1 MMDTQE
7 STSATSTTSS
17 TSAGN
22 TLELRNIV
30 KTYKG
35 DTVLNNI
42 NLSVPTASTLV
53 LFGPSGGGKSVLLRL
68 IAGVINPDQGDI
80 LINGNDMSD
89 VDPEDRGIG
98 MAFQN
103 FALFPHMTA
112 HKNIASS
119 LEMTEPSKSKLTSA
133 VESVA
138 KLLKIEHVLDHTPRE
153 LSNGQKQRTA
163 LARALVGSPSLLLLD
178 DPLRNVDAKLRF
190 EMRIELPALLAQ
202 QQTTV
207 VYVTQ
212 DYKEAMAL
220 GDRIVVLA
228 EGGIVQSG
236 TPAEIY
242 QQPATI
248 DIARQ
253 FGDPA
258 INLLKVTP
266 QLDADGL
273 FVTVSG
279 TRLALDAGYGDISGK
294 PCILGL
300 RAETLTFANQNTHGT
315 SNGGD
320 HNEGTDAVSSTVN
333 GTGNNN
339 PTIPVTI
346 EAVTPLNEKIVTLA
360 MTSGNREL
368 LLSRPAGTDGP
379 DSGEAMVEIDAG
391 SIHLFDEQSGD
402 RITTNN
408 SPEVPHNSGS
418 AVAA

>member
-1 MMDTQE
+1 M
-7 STSATSTTSS
+7 ST
-17 TSAGN
+17 N
-22 TLELRNIV
+22 TLELKDIV

-35 DTVLNNI
+35 DTVLDGI
-42 NLSVPTASTLV
+42 SLAVPTAGTLV

-68 IAGVINPDQGDI
+68 IAGVIEPDKGTI
-80 LINGNDMSD
+80 LIDGRDMAD

-119 LEMTEPSKSKLTSA
+119 LEMTEPSKPRLKSA

-138 KLLKIEHVLDHTPRE
+138 RLLKIDHVLDHTPRE

-220 GDRIVVLA
+220 GDQIVVLA
-228 EGGIVQSG
+228 EGRIVQSG
-236 TPAEIY
+236 SPAEIY
-242 QQPATI
+242 QQPASV

-253 FGDPA
+253 FGDPS
-258 INLLKVTP
+258 INLFSVTP
-266 QLDADGL
+266 QQDNNGL
-273 FVTVSG
+273 FVTLSG
-279 TRLALDAGYGDISGK
+279 TRLPLDSGYGDISGK
-294 PCILGL
+294 PCVLGL
-300 RAETLTFANQNTHGT
+300 RAESLVFT
-315 SNGGD
+315 SQSAQQT
-320 HNEGTDAVSSTVN
+320 TDAD
-333 GTGNNN
+333 

-368 LLSRPAGTDGP
+368 LLSRPAGTSGP
-379 DSGEAMVEIDAG
+379 AEGEAMVKIDA
-391 SIHLFDEQSGD
+391 SAIHLFEEKTGLRINSKHSPPVPQDSG
-402 RITTNN
+402 T
-408 SPEVPHNSGS
+408 
-418 AVAA
+418 AAAA

>member
-1 MMDTQE
+1 M
-7 STSATSTTSS
+7 STTTDSNAS
-17 TSAGN
+17 FTSAGTNTGTGTN
-22 TLELRNIV
+22 TLELKGIV
-30 KTYKG
+30 KNYKG
-35 DTVLNNI
+35 STVLDDI
-42 NLSVPTASTLV
+42 NLAVPTASTLV

-68 IAGVINPDQGDI
+68 IAGVIEPDKGAI
-80 LINGNDMSD
+80 LIDGRNMAG

-112 HKNIASS
+112 HNNIASS
-119 LEMTEPSKSKLTSA
+119 LEMNEPSTSRLKSA

-190 EMRIELPALLAQ
+190 EMRIELPALLAR

-220 GDRIVVLA
+220 GDQIVVLA
-228 EGGIVQSG
+228 DGRIVQSG
-236 TPAEIY
+236 TPATIY
-242 QQPATI
+242 QQPATVE
-248 DIARQ
+248 IARQ
-253 FGDPA
+253 FGDPS
-258 INLLKVTP
+258 INLLNVTP
-266 QLDADGL
+266 EQDSQGL
-273 FVTVSG
+273 FVTLSG

-294 PCILGL
+294 PCILGM
-300 RAETLTFANQNTHGT
+300 RAESLTFVARDNSNRSQT
-315 SNGGD
+315 SESIEPGIQ
-320 HNEGTDAVSSTVN
+320 
-333 GTGNNN
+333 N

-360 MTSGNREL
+360 MTTGNREL

-379 DSGEAMVEIDAG
+379 TSGNALVTIDATA
-391 SIHLFDEQSGD
+391 IHLFDEQSGH
-402 RITTNN
+402 RI
-408 SPEVPHNSGS
+408 SSKGKPQIPHDGGS
-418 AVAA
+418 VAAA

>member
-1 MMDTQE
+1 M
-7 STSATSTTSS
+7 STTTDSDALF
-17 TSAGN
+17 TDTGTNAGTGAGTNTGTGTN
-22 TLELRNIV
+22 TLELKGIV
-30 KTYKG
+30 KNYKG
-35 DTVLNNI
+35 STVLDDI
-42 NLSVPTASTLV
+42 NLAVPAASTLV

-68 IAGVINPDQGDI
+68 IAGVIEPDKGAI
-80 LINGNDMSD
+80 LIDGRNMAG

-112 HKNIASS
+112 HNNIASS
-119 LEMTEPSKSKLTSA
+119 LEMNEPSTSRLKSA

-190 EMRIELPALLAQ
+190 EMRIELPALLAR

-220 GDRIVVLA
+220 GDQIVVLA
-228 EGGIVQSG
+228 DGRIVQSG
-236 TPAEIY
+236 TPATIY
-242 QQPATI
+242 QQPATVE
-248 DIARQ
+248 IARQ
-253 FGDPA
+253 FGDPSL
-258 INLLKVTP
+258 NLLNVTP
-266 QLDADGL
+266 EQDSQGL
-273 FVTVSG
+273 FVTLSG

-294 PCILGL
+294 PCILGM
-300 RAETLTFANQNTHGT
+300 RAESLTFVARDNSNSSQT
-315 SNGGD
+315 SES
-320 HNEGTDAVSSTVN
+320 NEPGIQ
-333 GTGNNN
+333 N

-360 MTSGNREL
+360 MTTGNREL

-379 DSGEAMVEIDAG
+379 TSGNALVTLDATA
-391 SIHLFDEQSGD
+391 IHLFDEQSGH
-402 RITTNN
+402 RI
-408 SPEVPHNSGS
+408 SSKGKPQIPHDGGS
-418 AVAA
+418 VAAA

>member
-1 MMDTQE
+1 M
-7 STSATSTTSS
+7 STTN
-17 TSAGN
+17 AN
-22 TLELRNIV
+22 TLELNGIV
-30 KTYKG
+30 KTWKG
-35 DTVLNNI
+35 DTVLHDI
-42 NLSVPTASTLV
+42 NLAVPTASTLV

-68 IAGVINPDQGDI
+68 IAGVIEPDKGEI
-80 LINGNDMSD
+80 LINGRDMAN

-103 FALFPHMTA
+103 FALFPHMSA

-119 LEMTEPSKSKLTSA
+119 LEMTEPSKSKLKNA

-138 KLLKIEHVLDHTPRE
+138 RLLKIEHVLDHTPRE

-220 GDRIVVLA
+220 GDQIVVLA
-228 EGGIVQSG
+228 DGRIVQSG
-236 TPAEIY
+236 TPADIY
-242 QQPATI
+242 QRPATV

-258 INLLKVTP
+258 INLLSVTP
-266 QLDADGL
+266 QRDTDGL
-273 FVTVSG
+273 FVTLSG

-294 PCILGL
+294 PCVLGL
-300 RAETLTFANQNTHGT
+300 RAESLSFITTEF
-315 SNGGD
+315 SNSS
-320 HNEGTDAVSSTVN
+320 ETDSRNA
-333 GTGNNN
+333 
-339 PTIPVTI
+339 TIPVVI
-346 EAVTPLNEKIVTLA
+346 EAVTPLNEKIVTLT
-360 MTSGNREL
+360 MTTGNREL

-379 DSGEAMVEIDAG
+379 VEGDAQVRIDA
-391 SIHLFDEQSGD
+391 SAIHLFDEQSGQ
-402 RITTNN
+402 RILSNN
-408 SPEVPHNSGS
+408 TPDVPHGNNS

>member
-1 MMDTQE
+1 MDATN
-7 STSATSTTSS
+7 STNNATL
-17 TSAGN
+17 
-22 TLELRNIV
+22 TLENIV

-35 DTVLNNI
+35 DTVLDNI
-42 NLSVPTASTLV
+42 NLTVPNASTLV

-68 IAGVINPDQGDI
+68 IAGVIEPDSGSI
-80 LINGNDMSD
+80 SINGRNMDN

-103 FALFPHMTA
+103 FALFPHMSA

-119 LEMTEPSKSKLTSA
+119 LEMTEPSKSRLKDA
-133 VESVA
+133 VVSVA
-138 KLLKIEHVLDHTPRE
+138 RLLKIDHVLDHTPRE

-220 GDRIVVLA
+220 GDQIVVLA
-228 EGGIVQSG
+228 EGRIIQSG
-236 TPAEIY
+236 SPADIY
-242 QQPATI
+242 QQPATV

-258 INLLKVTP
+258 INLLNVVP
-266 QLDADGL
+266 QQDAEGL
-273 FVTVSG
+273 FVKVSD
-279 TRLALDAGYGDISGK
+279 TRLPLDASYGNISGK

-300 RAETLTFANQNTHGT
+300 RAESLSFVDSDNGERYNRDYGENSDRNRDKNSDNSAVNKSNNTQ
-315 SNGGD
+315 S
-320 HNEGTDAVSSTVN
+320 
-333 GTGNNN
+333 
-339 PTIPVTI
+339 IPVTI

-360 MTSGNREL
+360 MTSGNREI

-379 DSGEAMVEIDAG
+379 TSGKAQVNIDTSA
-391 SIHLFDEQSGD
+391 IHLFDEQSGH
-402 RITTNN
+402 RIHSGKEPHTPSHTNT
-408 SPEVPHNSGS
+408 GT
-418 AVAA
+418 VAAA